1 MLTNIKKL
9 NNILITNDDG
19 FDSIGINLLK
29 NIAMNLSDNV
39 FIVAPKDNQSA
50 KGRSISL
57 NKKIKFNALALQTC
71 IT

>member
-9 NNILITNDDG
+9 DNILITNDDG

-39 FIVAPKDNQSA
+39 FIVAPKDCLLYTSPSP
-50 KGRSISL
+50 RD
-57 NKKIKFNALALQTC
+57 
-71 IT
+71 

>member
-29 NIAMNLSDNV
+29 NIETTKEQGCIDLTKIINLLKVD
-39 FIVAPKDNQSA
+39 
-50 KGRSISL
+50 L
-57 NKKIKFNALALQTC
+57 
-71 IT
+71 